1 MPKLRSIAA
10 FAAPVLAAC
19 ILIFPAQGAFAHEF
33 KIGALQIIHP
43 WSRATPGGAKV
54 AAGYVVIKNDGAEP
68 DRLISATV
76 EVAGGAT
83 LHEMTT
89 ANGVMT
95 MRMLTD
101 GIVIPANGE
110 ITLKPGSYHLMLE
123 DLKRPLKE
131 GESFK
136 GTLTFEKAGTATV
149 FFLVEL
155 MGAKAPADEGHD
167 DHMDH
172 MDHMKG
178 M

>member
-1 MPKLRSIAA
+1 MLNLRSVAA
-10 FAAPVLAAC
+10 FAAPFLTIS
-19 ILIFPAQGAFAHEF
+19 ILILPTHGAFAHDLKLGPLE
-33 KIGALQIIHP
+33 IIQP
-43 WSRATPGGAKV
+43 WSRATPGGAEV
-54 AAGYVVIKNDGAEP
+54 AGGYVVIKNDGAEP
-68 DRLISATV
+68 DRLVSATA

-95 MRMLTD
+95 MRMLTG
-101 GIVIPANGE
+101 GIVIPAHGE
-110 ITLKPGSYHLMLE
+110 IALKPGSYHLMLE

-136 GTLTFEKAGTATV
+136 GTLTFEKAGTADVT
-149 FFLVEL
+149 FSVES
-155 MGAKAPADEGHD
+155 MGAKAPAQGHD